1 MFRRDSRQASR
12 GGRPSTTPVGN
23 SKFSSAFNP
32 TPLPARPTTV
42 YGFAEMDVLSPADV
56 LRRHLNVFNSANTG
70 NLPSLKPKR
79 HNLTLLKP
87 RTPYRVADMVK
98 VGIDRAHRLT
108 PSRSSPSKRHISSI
122 MVLYTHDSR
131 FLEGPTATK
140 KVTADELEPLVGR
153 TGFALNE
160 LLRFSKL
167 FQKLLSSPLTRGVD
181 LQGFGEFMA
190 KFGHL
195 DSHDDQLNKR
205 LFDVQNTRGG
215 YHLEFERCVELLH
228 LLKKA
233 DTVTKAKLFYTLVD
247 EGAGDRLSLNDI
259 DCFFGGPVI
268 VKDDIVKERRR
279 LSVNKV
285 MDTVF
290 QVLEKSKDT
299 RISKEEFLSAIML
312 HADLVRFFDRIG
324 YLVMTT
330 NY

>member
-1 MFRRDSRQASR
+1 MFRIDSRQGSR

-32 TPLPARPTTV
+32 TPLPPRPTTV

-56 LRRHLNVFNSANTG
+56 LRRHLSVFNNATTG
-70 NLPSLKPKR
+70 NLPSLRPKR
-79 HNLTLLKP
+79 LNRTVLKP

-122 MVLYTHDSR
+122 MVLFTHDSR
-131 FLEGPTATK
+131 FLEGPATTK
-140 KVTADELEPLVGR
+140 KVTADELEPLVAR

-160 LLRFSKL
+160 LLRFSKV
-167 FQKLLSSPLTRGVD
+167 FQKLLTGPLTRGIDV
-181 LQGFGEFMA
+181 QGFGEFMA
-190 KFGHL
+190 KFGPL
-195 DSHDDQLNKR
+195 DPHDDQLNRR
-205 LFDVQNTRGG
+205 LFEVQNTRGG
-215 YHLEFERCVELLH
+215 YHLEFERVVELLQ

-233 DTVTKAKLFYTLVD
+233 DTITKAKLFYTLVD
-247 EGAGDRLSLNDI
+247 VSSSDRLSLSEI
-259 DCFFGGPVI
+259 DSFFGGPD
-268 VKDDIVKERRR
+268 KQEDIVKERRK

-285 MDTVF
+285 MDTIYE
-290 QVLEKSKDT
+290 VLEKSRDT

-312 HADLVRFFDRIG
+312 HADVVRFFDRIG